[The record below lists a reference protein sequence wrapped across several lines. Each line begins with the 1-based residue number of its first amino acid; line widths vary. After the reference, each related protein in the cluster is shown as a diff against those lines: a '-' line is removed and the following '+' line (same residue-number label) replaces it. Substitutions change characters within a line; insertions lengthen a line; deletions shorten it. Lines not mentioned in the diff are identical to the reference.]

1 MEILPSPE
9 FLGEHGLLPDTVW
22 AMPNFVRPQWH
33 LVSEML
39 CRLCSHTRH
48 LVWDSVPRALWAG
61 TGPWW
66 SLLTAKPETL
76 KQQPLG
82 FHKCIVPVC
91 LPTHLSQENL
101 SGLSKPHPDS
111 KLSLFPLIGPVTPYP
126 SLGGQSQP
134 MYLVHGTSA
143 AQRWTHDRVE
153 PCTLHT
159 ELGFVSWGSFG
170 LLFLKFYF
178 FFSLSF

>member
-1 MEILPSPE
+1 MCELRPSLPMNLCTTQVCVPVSDE
-9 FLGEHGLLPDTVW
+9 GLRAGVGVGIQLERSGSVGHGLMASCWVGDCLQKQWRSCHPQSFWENMGFCQTVW

-101 SGLSKPHPDS
+101 SGLKASS
-111 KLSLFPLIGPVTPYP
+111 
-126 SLGGQSQP
+126 
-134 MYLVHGTSA
+134 
-143 AQRWTHDRVE
+143 
-153 PCTLHT
+153 
-159 ELGFVSWGSFG
+159 
-170 LLFLKFYF
+170 
-178 FFSLSF
+178 